1 MQILLGII
9 LSLLVGGISTALYAW
24 LVWWLDHYEK
34 EPWWLLALLFLWGAV
49 PAVALSVV
57 VELVLD
63 IPISILGPGLA
74 YEVAG
79 SGLVA
84 PIVEEVAKGVGVF
97 SVLLFV
103 RREMDDVLDG
113 IVYGA
118 MAGLGFAFT
127 ENFFYFTS
135 SLLEGGWGVWVGV
148 IFMRA
153 IIFGLN
159 HAFFTGVTG
168 GTIGYARLS
177 TNSTTRVF
185 VPLLGL
191 SGAVIFHSIH
201 NLGATLASVTCSSL
215 LISLFSDWAG
225 ILMVGLAIGL
235 AWRQERKW
243 IRQYLESEVGET
255 LRREVY
261 EMAASYRKQLG
272 AQVRALLR
280 GDVRAWR
287 LNRQLGQTATEL
299 AFKKHQ
305 LATLGDEGG
314 NSQAIEGLRQRLVA
328 LQAFWPSG
336 QLTPTSP
343 HGPR

>member
-1 MQILLGII
+1 MQILLGIV
-9 LSLLVGGISTALYAW
+9 LSLLVGGISTALYIW

-34 EPWWLLALLFLWGAV
+34 EPWWLLALIFLWGAV

-63 IPISILGPGLA
+63 IPISVLGRGLA

-84 PIVEEVAKGVGVF
+84 PMVEEVAKGLGVF
-97 SVLLFV
+97 GALLFV

-118 MAGLGFAFT
+118 IAGLGFAFT
-127 ENFFYFTS
+127 ENFFYFTG
-135 SLLEGGWGVWVGV
+135 SLLEGGWGVWAGV
-148 IFMRA
+148 IFLRA

-168 GTIGYARLS
+168 GALGYARLS
-177 TNSTTRVF
+177 TNSVTQVLA
-185 VPLLGL
+185 PLLGL
-191 SGAVIFHSIH
+191 GGAVVFHSIH
-201 NLGATLASVTCSSL
+201 NLGATLASVTCSGL
-215 LISLFSDWAG
+215 LVSLFSDWAG

-243 IRQYLESEVGET
+243 IRTHLESEVGKT

-261 EMAASYRKQLG
+261 EMAASYRKQMGVQL
-272 AQVRALLR
+272 RALLR
-280 GDVRAWR
+280 GDIRAWR
-287 LNRQLGQTATEL
+287 LSRRLAQTATEL

-314 NSQAIEGLRQRLVA
+314 NSQAIEDLRQRLLA
-328 LQAFWPSG
+328 LQAPWPS
-336 QLTPTSP
+336 S
-343 HGPR
+343 

>member
-1 MQILLGII
+1 MQIFLGII
-9 LSLLVGGISTALYAW
+9 LSLLVGGVSTALYAW

-34 EPWWLLALLFLWGAV
+34 EPWWLLALIFLWGAV

-159 HAFFTGVTG
+159 HAFFTGITG
-168 GTIGYARLS
+168 GALGYARLS
-177 TNSTTRVF
+177 ANSAVRVF

-191 SGAVIFHSIH
+191 SGAVVFHSIH
-201 NLGATLASVTCSSL
+201 NLGATLASLTCSGL
-215 LISLFSDWAG
+215 LVSLFSDWAG
-225 ILMVGLAIGL
+225 ILMIGLAIGL

-243 IRQYLESEVGET
+243 IRAHLESEVGET

-272 AQVRALLR
+272 AQIRALLR
-280 GDVRAWR
+280 GDIRAWR
-287 LNRQLGQTATEL
+287 LSRRLAQTATEL

-305 LATLGDEGG
+305 LATLGDERG
-314 NSQAIEGLRQRLVA
+314 NSLVIEDLRQRLVT
-328 LQAFWPSG
+328 LQAPWSSSQPATT
-336 QLTPTSP
+336 L
-343 HGPR
+343 PREP